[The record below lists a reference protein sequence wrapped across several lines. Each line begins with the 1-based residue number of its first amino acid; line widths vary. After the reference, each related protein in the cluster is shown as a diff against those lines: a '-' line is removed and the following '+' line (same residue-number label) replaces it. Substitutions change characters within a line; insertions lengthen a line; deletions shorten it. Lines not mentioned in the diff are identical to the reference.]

1 VFLVLFERRA
11 LPPPQ
16 RRSCDGSRRWRTSG
30 LARHLNRRGAL
41 LWVLPTPLSLRGD
54 KGAAIGDPRKRGI
67 VPRKRRRA
75 SQWSIHARFG
85 TYCLFEHLIDARLRE
100 RNVGLSAR

>member
-1 VFLVLFERRA
+1 MVFVVVSERSLSSLFVRGPRAACCARRVNIHSPVDLL
-11 LPPPQ
+11 LPVF
-16 RRSCDGSRRWRTSG
+16 RS
-30 LARHLNRRGAL
+30 
-41 LWVLPTPLSLRGD
+41 TPLSLRGD
-54 KGAAIGDPRKRGI
+54 KGAAIGDPRPRGI